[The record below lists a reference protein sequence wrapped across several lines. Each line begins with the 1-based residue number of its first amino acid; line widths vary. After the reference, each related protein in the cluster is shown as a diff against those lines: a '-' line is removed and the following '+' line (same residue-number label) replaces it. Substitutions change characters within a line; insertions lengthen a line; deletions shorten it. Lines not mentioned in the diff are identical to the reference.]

1 MLFKVKDK
9 SLPHLRQIFRLL
21 RRHRFYSEYVWH
33 IGPETTAVHMELSSP
48 TLKHIAESSQQNSYL
63 FCGSNRLCP
72 IVVHWIYSH
81 FHWHEITKIAGDFI
95 DSARTMLLRAI
106 GIVDSLFLCSID
118 SKARTYPDKQLCSYS
133 GIKNNSH
140 KSFFQNSFLWHF
152 ESQYYGPW

>member
-1 MLFKVKDK
+1 
-9 SLPHLRQIFRLL
+9 
-21 RRHRFYSEYVWH
+21 
-33 IGPETTAVHMELSSP
+33 MELSSP

-133 GIKNNSH
+133 GIKNNRH

-152 ESQYYGPW
+152 ESQTLVREEGLKPSSCDDKSSFTGNKK